1 MGFASFV
8 TSVYADVPNKHSQTL
23 ANLRSITVRQ
33 LAELSSRRT
42 LFMQDTVTF
51 TLPASGVYNGEW
63 AGPGLP
69 GFPLDIM
76 EVDGAYYQVGSGREE
91 IEGPVPIA
99 DLRTYIPPLIAAQSP
114 VAVYPRKWAWW
125 DDKLWITQVGTDVVL
140 ELDIFR
146 DATRDRA
153 TGVKI
158 QTDSTSETNG
168 WFERGEIPLRYAV
181 LAEYFLLPLSR
192 DEIQAQMAATQRN
205 LFLDTLAREV
215 ALHTGSAI
223 QAPMYM

>member
-1 MGFASFV
+1 MGFSAFV
-8 TSVYADVPNKHSQTL
+8 ASVYDDVPGKHSGTL
-23 ANLRSITVRQ
+23 ADLRTITVRQ

-42 LFMQDTVTF
+42 LFMQEAVSF
-51 TLPASGVYNGEW
+51 TLPATGVYAGQW

-69 GFPLDIM
+69 GFPLDIA
-76 EVDGAYYQVGSGREE
+76 EVDGAYYQLGSGREE
-91 IEGPVPIA
+91 IEGPVPISEI
-99 DLRTYIPPLIAAQSP
+99 RTYYPPLAAAQSP
-114 VAVYPRKWAWW
+114 TAVYPCKWAWW
-125 DDKLWITQVGTDVVL
+125 DDKFWITPVGASVVI

-158 QTDSTSETNG
+158 QTDSTNETNG

-181 LAEYFLLPLSR
+181 LAEYYLLPASR
-192 DEIQAQMAATQRN
+192 DEVQAQICATQRN

-215 ALHTGSAI
+215 SMHTGSVI
-223 QAPMYM
+223 QAPMSM